1 MKSAIYQKMFFRLGD
16 IGRPAAF
23 WFFLSVV
30 FCFLPG
36 ARGYVFAG
44 GQALSPYQDTG
55 DVEGP
60 WAILP
65 QETLRNILEAKSP
78 SELTKKR
85 FSFSRSGR
93 EFVATTSINQSL
105 QAYLDDL
112 FSDSIG
118 ARAALVC
125 IDPISGRVVAMSGFD
140 RYRPWDKVW
149 TRRLV
154 PSASLFKIVTAAG
167 AIELYSFSS
176 DTTFYFNGG
185 RHTLYRYQLKDK
197 RNRYTT
203 AVTLVEAFSRSINP
217 VFGKIGIR
225 YLKREGL
232 KEMAGRFLWERPIP
246 FELKVKVSPLEIGPS
261 SFNIAEVASG
271 FNRKT
276 RITALH
282 EALISAGI
290 ANGGVIMAPSFIDMV
305 VEKGGKMVY
314 QNKFYP
320 LVRAV
325 NPRTANILK
334 RLMVATVTKGT
345 AKKAFRGWQR
355 DKVLRTL
362 VIGGK
367 TGTIDSEDHRYRYDL
382 FTGFACSK
390 DGGRCLAVGVFV
402 AHEGVLGRRSASY
415 ARLAFRKY
423 FEELDYK

>member
-1 MKSAIYQKMFFRLGD
+1 MKSVISQKRSFPLGD
-16 IGRPAAF
+16 TCRSAAF
-23 WFFLSVV
+23 WFFIWAI
-30 FCFLPG
+30 FCLVPG
-36 ARGYVFAG
+36 VQERVFAG
-44 GQALSPYQDTG
+44 SISPSLDQGIGNAETHPS
-55 DVEGP
+55 V
-60 WAILP
+60 LP

-93 EFVATTSINQSL
+93 EFLATTTINQSL

-112 FSDSIG
+112 FSGSIG

-197 RNRYTT
+197 RNRYTS
-203 AVTLVEAFSRSINP
+203 AVTLEEAFSRSINP

-232 KEMAGRFLWERPIP
+232 KEMAGRFLWGRPIP

-325 NPRTANILK
+325 NPRTATILK

-345 AKKAFRGWQR
+345 ARKAFRGWQR
-355 DKVLRTL
+355 DRVLRTL
-362 VIGGK
+362 IIGGK
-367 TGTIDSEDHRYRYDL
+367 TGTIDSENHRYRYDL
-382 FTGFACSK
+382 FTGFACKK
-390 DGGRCLAVGVFV
+390 DKGRCLAVGVFV
-402 AHEGVLGRRSASY
+402 AHEGILGRRSASY

-423 FEELDYK
+423 FEELDCK

>member
-1 MKSAIYQKMFFRLGD
+1 MAGEAERRFQ
-16 IGRPAAF
+16 GRHWTP
-23 WFFLSVV
+23 
-30 FCFLPG
+30 
-36 ARGYVFAG
+36 
-44 GQALSPYQDTG
+44 
-55 DVEGP
+55 
-60 WAILP
+60 IP
-65 QETLRNILEAKSP
+65 QEILRNILEKKSP
-78 SELTKKR
+78 LELTRKR
-85 FSFSRSGR
+85 FNFFVKGR
-93 EFVATTSINQSL
+93 EFAATTTINQSL

-112 FSDSIG
+112 FTDSIG

-140 RYRPWDKVW
+140 RYRPLEKIW
-149 TRRLV
+149 TQHLV

-167 AIELYSFSS
+167 AIEFCSFSP
-176 DTTFYFNGG
+176 TTVFYFNGR

-197 RNRYTT
+197 KTRYTS
-203 AVTLVEAFSRSINP
+203 AVTLMEAFSRSINP

-232 KEMAGRFLWERPIP
+232 VEMAGRFLWERSIP
-246 FELKVKVSPLEIGPS
+246 FELKVKVSPLEMGSS

-271 FNRKT
+271 FNRRT

-305 VEKGGKMVY
+305 VEKGGEMVY

-325 NPRTANILK
+325 NPRTANTLK

-345 AKKAFRGWQR
+345 AKRAFRGWQR
-355 DKVLRTL
+355 DRVLRTL

-367 TGTIDSEDHRYRYDL
+367 TGTIDSEDHRFRYDL
-382 FTGFACSK
+382 FSGFACSK
-390 DGGRCLAVGVFV
+390 ENGRCLAVGVFV

-423 FEELDYK
+423 FEELNE